1 MEKIGEV
8 GGMEDNRLSILQNLH
23 ELLAYNLLGDKQY
36 LNRYNGFNGEL
47 HFNKLYEDIRQTS
60 LLSGGM
66 FIPCKVRGEHFED
79 AIYVTFSSDNPNCEN
94 YLEVYCG
101 ASSLAIKGQYFI
113 QYDLSILYGNWQT
126 TEVFKS
132 GSKGC
137 LFPVPRFQ
145 VYKFDIASRAFQ
157 LGNMEEIQSHL
168 KLNSEPLK
176 RKNIPNS
183 MVNMFIDKFSSFDEK
198 YLLELYLE
206 RLFFDGYL
214 GLTYAR
220 GAPIDIDCIALGSRG
235 EKYIIEVKE
244 KDLSKKPP
252 RGFGMDISRMKSLKI
267 LSRNLGYKSIYVVR
281 EVADQDTR
289 TLKDWHWI
297 YMDDFNCAVE
307 SSGSI
312 KGGTGMRS
320 KNSINHTK
328 VCPLVE
334 FKKLVK

>member
-1 MEKIGEV
+1 
-8 GGMEDNRLSILQNLH
+8 MEDNRLSILKNLH
-23 ELLAYNLLGDKQY
+23 ELLAHNLLGDKQY

-47 HFNKLYEDIRQTS
+47 HFIKLYEDIRQTS

-66 FIPCKVRGEHFED
+66 FISCKVRGEHFED
-79 AIYVTFSSDNPNCEN
+79 AIYVTFSSDNPSCEN

-101 ASSLAIKGQYFI
+101 ASGLATKGQYFI
-113 QYDLSILYGNWQT
+113 QYDLSIPYGSWQT

-132 GSKGC
+132 GGKGC

-145 VYKFDIASRAFQ
+145 VYKFDITSRAFQ

-168 KLNSEPLK
+168 ELNSEPLK
-176 RKNIPNS
+176 RKNIPSS
-183 MVNMFIDKFSSFDEK
+183 MANMFIDKFSSFDEK

-244 KDLSKKPP
+244 KDLSKRPP
-252 RGFGMDISRMKSLKI
+252 RGFGMDIPRINSLKT
-267 LSRNLGYKSIYVVR
+267 LSEKLGYKSIYVVR
-281 EVADQDTR
+281 EVVDQNTR
-289 TLKDWHWI
+289 ILKDWHWI
-297 YMDDFNCAVE
+297 YMDDFNRAVE
-307 SSGSI
+307 KIESI
-312 KGGTGMRS
+312 RGGTGMRS
-320 KNSINHTK
+320 VNSINHTK

-334 FKKLVK
+334 FKKLLK